1 MVEGE
6 WCKEDEGE
14 RYGLAPKEITGG
26 GASGGARGGI
36 MDLATMDPTTPMKSS
51 ESEEQEEAIV
61 VCGVQLALT
70 VTAPFADL
78 C

>member
-6 WCKEDEGE
+6 RCKEDEGE
-14 RYGLAPKEITGG
+14 RYGLAPKEIT
-26 GASGGARGGI
+26 GGARGGI

-70 VTAPFADL
+70 VTTPFANL